1 MDLGPDVEPYAPDQF
16 AWPEPGGEPLERRPV
31 VVGAGPAGL
40 FAGYLLARD
49 GYRPLILERVL
60 RKGLTYRLHSWASSI
75 EADAVTAYDLF
86 TQTELRL
93 PADTVVLS
101 TGQIANGASS
111 EVTFVPPFGSA
122 ASNSQGLSFDTY
134 PQEGDWLEIATSG
147 VHKIGFIDRGGL
159 LIDVKG
165 AASDMYENVGRD
177 KDLEIGN
184 DYNLDVGNDVNVTP
198 GHDYF
203 VEAQNKATLKGDSD
217 LNVLSGGGMSIIA
230 NGEPVIISALGGTT
244 SATIQL
250 RITSG
255 NYVQILDAFSLTEI
269 MRLVSNG
276 SGTPSIYMPNLPT
289 SSGNLGEVYRSGDF
303 LKIVHL

>member
-1 MDLGPDVEPYAPDQF
+1 MAEVPPFLWSDSGTFDSPKTYTVP
-16 AWPEPGGEPLERRPV
+16 
-31 VVGAGPAGL
+31 GAGEVQPYTATATYTNASGKAILPALRFRSAEG
-40 FAGYLLARD
+40 ALLA
-49 GYRPLILERVL
+49 LV
-60 RKGLTYRLHSWASSI
+60 
-75 EADAVTAYDLF
+75 F
-86 TQTELRL
+86 
-93 PADTVVLS
+93 PA
-101 TGQIANGASS
+101 GQIANGASS

-122 ASNSQGLSFDTY
+122 ASNSQGISFDTY